1 MERLNNCLV
10 KIVTFH
16 DETNGYT
23 VLKCKQNS
31 SDNLV
36 TIVGHMPRPR
46 IDTTFNF
53 TGEWV
58 TNPKYGRQFAF
69 DGFNEV
75 FPATEDS
82 IEKYLASGLIK
93 GIGPEMARRIVD
105 KFGVDAINIINQ
117 DINKLLEVSGI
128 GPAKLAQ
135 IKDYWYEYKE
145 IQNIMLFLKGHDLS
159 TALAMKIYNRYE
171 DQSID
176 VLKKNPYKL
185 IEIEGVGFKTADCA
199 AAKMGFGKENPSR
212 ILSGIIYT
220 LKKLASDEGHC
231 FAYRDQLITK
241 AAELLE
247 IQASLIMSHL
257 YKMSDDEFIEVDND
271 AYYLPEIYK
280 SEVNSAVKLI
290 KLLNYG
296 HNDKYTANKV
306 RKSIDCKIN
315 VNGEFVKFTDEQIEA
330 ITQAMNN
337 RVFVITGGPGT
348 GKTTAVRAIMKLY
361 EDSGRRVLLAA
372 PTGRAAKRL
381 QEVTGHDA
389 KTIHRMIGIKFHG
402 ETEHNEFNPLEASV
416 LIVDECSM
424 IDIYLLNIMLKAVP
438 REMKLILIGDVDQL
452 PSVGPGKILAD
463 MIDSGVIPY
472 AKLNQIQRQA
482 QDSKIIL
489 NAHRINEGIMPSLN
503 ESSESDFV
511 FSAIDDQEIAA
522 SRILKFC
529 RDNMPPDNR
538 ESWSDV
544 QVLSPM
550 RKGVIGV
557 LNLNKLIQDEI
568 NPCPHTGD
576 NFLDPFI
583 KRGETEYRLNDKVMQ
598 IHNDYNKAIYNG
610 DIGIITNID
619 KLNNTLTVSFDDF
632 RNVKYEYTELE
643 DLVLAYAI
651 TIHKSQGCEY
661 KKVII
666 PLMMYQYIMLQ
677 RNLLYTGVT
686 RAKES
691 LTLLGEE
698 KAVYIAVK
706 NNKISQRNTR
716 LADRLR
722 VNAKFID

>member
-1 MERLNNCLV
+1 MERLNKCLV

-16 DETNGYT
+16 NEANGYT
-23 VLKCKQNS
+23 VLKCKHTFF
-31 SDNLV
+31 DDLV
-36 TIVGHMPRPR
+36 TFVGNMPRPHV
-46 IDTTFNF
+46 DTTFNF

-58 TNPKYGRQFAF
+58 KSPKYGRQFAF
-69 DGFNEV
+69 DTFEEV
-75 FPATEDS
+75 FPATEES
-82 IEKYLASGLIK
+82 IIKYLESGLIK
-93 GIGPEMARRIVD
+93 GIGPEMARRIVK
-105 KFGVDAINIINQ
+105 KFGTDAINIINQ
-117 DINKLLEVSGI
+117 DINKLLEISGI
-128 GPAKLAQ
+128 GQAKLAQ
-135 IKDYWYEYKE
+135 IKESWQQYRK
-145 IQNIMLFLKGHDLS
+145 IQDIMVFLKGHDLS

-171 DQSID
+171 DESID
-176 VLKKNPYKL
+176 VLTKNPYKL

-212 ILSGIIYT
+212 ILSGIFYT
-220 LKKLASDEGHC
+220 LQKLATEEGHC
-231 FAYRDQLITK
+231 FAYKDQLITR

-247 IQASLIMSHL
+247 IQESLIMSHL
-257 YKMSDDEFIEVDND
+257 YKMKDEEIIEVDND
-271 AYYLPEIYK
+271 AYYLPGIYK
-280 SEVNSAVKLI
+280 SEVNSAIKLI
-290 KLLNYG
+290 ELLKYG
-296 HNDKYTANKV
+296 RNDKYTPKRV
-306 RKSIDCKIN
+306 RNSIDCKIN

-361 EDSGRRVLLAA
+361 EDSGRKVLLAA

-389 KTIHRMIGIKFHG
+389 KTIHRMIGLKFHG
-402 ETEHNEFNPLEASV
+402 ETEHDEDNPLEASV

-424 IDIYLLNIMLKAVP
+424 IDIYLLYILLKAIP
-438 REMKLILIGDVDQL
+438 HEMKLILIGDVDQL
-452 PSVGPGKILAD
+452 PSVGPGKVLAD

-489 NAHRINEGIMPSLN
+489 NAHKINEGMMPLLN
-503 ESSESDFV
+503 EGSESDFS
-511 FSAIDDQEIAA
+511 FSAIEDPEVAV
-522 SRILKFC
+522 SRILRFC
-529 RDNMPPDNR
+529 RENMPLDNHDL
-538 ESWSDV
+538 WSDV

-568 NPCPHTGD
+568 NPCPHTG
-576 NFLDPFI
+576 NNLRDPFI

-610 DIGIITNID
+610 DIGIITSVD
-619 KLNNTLTVSFDDF
+619 KLNNTLTVSFDEA
-632 RNVKYEYTELE
+632 RNVKYEYAELE

-691 LTLLGEE
+691 LTLIGEE

-716 LADRLR
+716 LAQRLR
-722 VNAKFID
+722 YNAKFIV